1 MKSALENAKLELE
14 EKNAL
19 IKVME
24 KDAECVD
31 QELQQLK
38 KTIEILN
45 SEKNDLE
52 NHNRDLLENEI
63 AFADK
68 FNNVVTELEKK
79 QETLTELEALGIK
92 LKAEI
97 KPLEY
102 MKDNLEKK
110 ISAFKDCNKIQSE
123 RINCLEN
130 INKELMYECECL
142 KKNQRHLNEMQ
153 SLQQDNWTLKNEL
166 LNTEQFKVE
175 VTEQIEKLK
184 SEYDQLK
191 NKNLTLIDDI
201 ENLKLEK
208 NRLKNELEKNEELH
222 SEELVGYQNLLYEE
236 QNKKHHVNM
245 ELLKTIEELTS
256 QTSEQ
261 QKLISSIQEMKECKY
276 LHP

>member
-45 SEKNDLE
+45 SEKDDLE
-52 NHNRDLLENEI
+52 NHNRVLLENEI
-63 AFADK
+63 VFADK

-79 QETLTELEALGIK
+79 HETLAELEALGIK

-142 KKNQRHLNEMQ
+142 KKNQGHLNEMK

-166 LNTEQFKVE
+166 LSTEQFKVE
-175 VTEQIEKLK
+175 ITEKMEKLK

-191 NKNLTLIDDI
+191 SKNLTLMDDI

-208 NRLKNELEKNEELH
+208 NRLKKELEKNEELH

-261 QKLISSIQEMKECKY
+261 QKLISGIQENKGCK
-276 LHP
+276 

>member
-45 SEKNDLE
+45 SEKDDLE
-52 NHNRDLLENEI
+52 NHNRVLLENEI
-63 AFADK
+63 VFADK

-79 QETLTELEALGIK
+79 HETLAELEALGIK

-142 KKNQRHLNEMQ
+142 KKNQGHLNEMK

-166 LNTEQFKVE
+166 LSTEQFKVE
-175 VTEQIEKLK
+175 ITEKMEKLK

-191 NKNLTLIDDI
+191 SKNLTLMDDI

-208 NRLKNELEKNEELH
+208 NRLKKELEKNEELH

-245 ELLKTIEELTS
+245 ELLKTIEKLTS

-261 QKLISSIQEMKECKY
+261 QKLISGIQENKGCK
-276 LHP
+276 